1 MNQLIYHRVTAEELD
16 KSILG
21 NRFFLLLLHKRN
33 PVIQGEFAET
43 RWIEEEQ
50 EAVRNILEE
59 SLENIVFLC
68 GRCADHGEQLDF
80 TLPH

>member
-43 RWIEEEQ
+43 R
-50 EAVRNILEE
+50 
-59 SLENIVFLC
+59 
-68 GRCADHGEQLDF
+68 
-80 TLPH
+80 